1 MTTLAKRIFITG
13 TDTGIGKTWFSQALV
28 QALVSRDY
36 RVAVMK
42 PVASGASRINGQLCN
57 EDALM
62 LQRVANVEAPY
73 EQVNPYCFEPATA
86 PHLAARDVGVN
97 IDLQTIAASADQ
109 LARQSDWLIIEG
121 VGGVMVPLN
130 EQQDICDLIARL
142 DGSVIL
148 VVGVRLGCINHAR
161 LSARALIDAGFN
173 CLGWVGNC
181 IDTDMPKLIET
192 LDTIQRS
199 LTLPA
204 LGVLPYASTPD
215 TDEFQLAMTSVV
227 SKILES

>member
-1 MTTLAKRIFITG
+1 MAKRIFITG

-28 QALVSRDY
+28 QALVRSGH

-42 PVASGASRINGQLCN
+42 PVASGATKANGVLRN

-86 PHLAARDVGVN
+86 PHLAARDAGVS
-97 IDLQTIAASADQ
+97 IDLQTIVTNADL
-109 LARQSDWLIIEG
+109 LARQSEWLIVEG

-130 EQQDICDLIARL
+130 EQQDVGDLIARL
-142 DGSVIL
+142 DCSVIL
-148 VVGVRLGCINHAR
+148 VIGVRLGCINHAR
-161 LSARALIDAGFN
+161 LSARALTDAGFN
-173 CLGWVGNC
+173 CLGWIGNC
-181 IDTDMPKLIET
+181 IDTDMPKVIET
-192 LDTIQRS
+192 LDTLKSR
-199 LTLPA
+199 LTIPA
-204 LGVLPYASTPD
+204 LGVLPWASTPD
-215 TDEFQLAMTSVV
+215 AEEFQLATTAVA